1 MSWVE
6 HHKRSER
13 LASEAQVALFK
24 DRKAEALEL
33 YAQAADAEDK
43 ALADLDRSKV
53 RTVGI
58 SAVSAAS
65 LHYKAG
71 DLERA
76 GEVAAEWLRWP
87 ALPDFAKNQLRSLQQ
102 SIPKDPHHQHQ
113 EPKQEITIREDAPKV
128 LFDAYLMVD
137 WSARQEPATGSDSIW
152 FALLERNDPPRPSL
166 KAVLRNPPTRS
177 DARECLGEA
186 LGDLKRRGKRVL
198 VGFDFPFGYPQGTA
212 RALGLQ
218 SGRQAWLNL
227 WRKLDG
233 LVSDEPDN
241 SNNRFSVADQ
251 LNQRVPTDGPFWGRP
266 PDGNKYD
273 PLEHLGRKRPS
284 YSDDLPEK
292 RLCEKRV
299 SKAQPVWKLF
309 GRGSVGSQTLT
320 GLPVLQALRTDERIE
335 GDCRI
340 WPFETGLTSPD
351 EGSIVFAEIYPSLL
365 AHKFTPLVK
374 DASQVL
380 AMALHFAEL
389 DEERVLADA
398 FEGDPELAHEE
409 RTHIECEEGWI
420 LGVTGKVPKQPPPPP
435 QLPPMTLENDPA
447 SNSASLRFSNLKM
460 VDVEQ

>member
-6 HHKRSER
+6 HHKRSEK
-13 LASEAQVALFK
+13 LASDAQVALFQ
-24 DRKAEALEL
+24 DRKAEALKL

-65 LHYKAG
+65 LYYKAG

-102 SIPKDPHHQHQ
+102 SIP
-113 EPKQEITIREDAPKV
+113 

-137 WSARQEPATGSDSIW
+137 WSARQKRATGPDSIW
-152 FALLERNDPPRPSL
+152 FALLERTGPSRPSL
-166 KAVLRNPPTRS
+166 KAVLRNPATRS
-177 DARECLGEA
+177 EARECLGEA

-212 RALGLQ
+212 LALGLQ
-218 SGRQAWLNL
+218 SDRQAWLNL
-227 WRKLDG
+227 WREFDG
-233 LVSDEPDN
+233 LVRDEPDN

-266 PDGNKYD
+266 DENKYD

-299 SKAQPVWKLF
+299 SKAQPVWKLH
-309 GRGSVGSQTLT
+309 GAGSVGGQTLT
-320 GLPVLQALRTDERIE
+320 GLPVLQALLADERLG
-335 GDCRI
+335 GDGRI

-351 EGSIVFAEIYPSLL
+351 EGSIVFAEIYPSLV
-365 AHKFTPLVK
+365 APKFTPFIK

-380 AMALHFAEL
+380 AIALHFAEL
-389 DEERVLADA
+389 DEERALAKA
-398 FEGDPELAHEE
+398 FEGDPKLTREE
-409 RTHIECEEGWI
+409 RTHIEREEGWI
-420 LGVTGKVPKQPPPPP
+420 LGVTGEVPKLL
-435 QLPPMTLENDPA
+435 QLPPMTLAHDPA
-447 SNSASLRFSNLKM
+447 SNSASLRISALKT
-460 VDVEQ
+460 VDVSSER

>member
-24 DRKAEALEL
+24 DRKTEALEL

-65 LHYKAG
+65 LYYKAG

-76 GEVAAEWLRWP
+76 GKVAAEWLRWP

-102 SIPKDPHHQHQ
+102 SIP
-113 EPKQEITIREDAPKV
+113 

-137 WSARQEPATGSDSIW
+137 WSARQKRATGPDSIW
-152 FALLERNDPPRPSL
+152 FALLERTGPSRPSL
-166 KAVLRNPPTRS
+166 KAVLRNPATRS
-177 DARECLGEA
+177 EARECLGEA
-186 LGDLKRRGKRVL
+186 LVDLKKRGKRVL

-212 RALGLQ
+212 HALGLR
-218 SGRQAWLNL
+218 SGRQAWFNL
-227 WRKLDG
+227 WREFDG
-233 LVSDEPDN
+233 LVHDEPDN

-251 LNQRVPTDGPFWGRP
+251 LNQRVRADGPFWGKP
-266 PDGNKYD
+266 NGNEYD
-273 PLEHLGRKRPS
+273 LLEHIRRKRPP
-284 YSDDLPEK
+284 YSDALPEK

-299 SKAQPVWKLF
+299 PRAQPVWKLF
-309 GRGSVGSQTLT
+309 GHGSVGGQTLT
-320 GLPVLQALRTDERIE
+320 GLPVLQALRADERIE
-335 GDCRI
+335 GDSRI

-365 AHKFTPLVK
+365 AHEFTPFIK

-380 AMALHFAEL
+380 AIALHFAEL
-389 DEERVLADA
+389 DGERALAKA
-398 FEGDPELAHEE
+398 FEGDPELTHEE

-420 LGVTGKVPKQPPPPP
+420 LGVTGKEPKQVPP
-435 QLPPMTLENDPA
+435 QLPPVTLQHDPA
-447 SNSASLRFSNLKM
+447 SSSASLHITDLKTI
-460 VDVEQ
+460 DVEQRASA

>member
-13 LASEAQVALFK
+13 LASDAQVALFK
-24 DRKAEALEL
+24 DRKADALKL

-65 LHYKAG
+65 LYYKAG

-102 SIPKDPHHQHQ
+102 SIP
-113 EPKQEITIREDAPKV
+113 

-137 WSARQEPATGSDSIW
+137 WSARQKRATGPDSIW
-152 FALLERNDPPRPSL
+152 FALLERTGPSRPSL
-166 KAVLRNPPTRS
+166 KAVLRNPATRS
-177 DARECLGEA
+177 EARECLGEA

-212 RALGLQ
+212 LALGLR
-218 SGRQAWLNL
+218 SGRQAWVNL
-227 WRKLDG
+227 WRELDG
-233 LVSDEPDN
+233 LVCDGPDN

-251 LNQRVPTDGPFWGRP
+251 LNQRIRGDGPFWNRP
-266 PDGNKYD
+266 KKGSKYNL
-273 PLEHLGRKRPS
+273 LENLEPSRPS

-299 SKAQPVWKLF
+299 PKAQPVWKLL
-309 GRGSVGSQTLT
+309 GAGSVGSQTLT

-365 AHKFTPLVK
+365 GHEFTPLVK

-389 DEERVLADA
+389 DEERALAKA
-398 FEGDPELAHEE
+398 FEGDPKLTREE

-420 LGVTGKVPKQPPPPP
+420 LGVTGKVPKQRPPPP